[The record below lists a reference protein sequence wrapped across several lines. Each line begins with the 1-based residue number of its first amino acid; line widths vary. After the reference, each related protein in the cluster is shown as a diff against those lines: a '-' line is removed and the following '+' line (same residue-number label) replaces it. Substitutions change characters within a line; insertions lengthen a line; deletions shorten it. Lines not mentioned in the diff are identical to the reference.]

1 MTGKQLAAQYL
12 PELKVKIEGMERE
25 AIWKAIDKGMV
36 YRDVEANKGAYYFFY
51 KFDKPIGYNNGKP
64 TQWVR
69 VELSNPDPLG
79 KSQIHG
85 HPTTLEEVRKR
96 FPNVKE

>member
-1 MTGKQLAAQYL
+1 M
-12 PELKVKIEGMERE
+12 PELKGKIEGIERE
-25 AIWKAIDKGMV
+25 AIRKAIDKGMI
-36 YRDVEANKGAYYFFY
+36 YRDVEGNKGVYYFFH

-64 TQWVR
+64 TQWIR
-69 VELSNPDPLG
+69 VELSNPEAKG

-96 FPNVKE
+96 FPSGKE